1 MIANFRNGQRLK
13 FNFILRGG
21 VIKVRRVFLG
31 QPDPKRPFLLRKDFR
46 EGNWEG
52 IEGGKERG
60 KVM

>member
-1 MIANFRNGQRLK
+1 M
-13 FNFILRGG
+13 
-21 VIKVRRVFLG
+21 G